1 MNQNPCTRISIV
13 MVSHM
18 NSGKSV
24 TTVDLIFKC
33 GAIDKRTINKKEA
46 TEQGN
51 ARNIDNLKA
60 EHEKGMA
67 IDISLW
73 WFESPNFDFTAIDAP
88 GHCDFIKNMVTGT
101 TQTSATLH
109 VVDNPPGG
117 FESGMASDRQAREH
131 SLLTMR
137 VKQIIVVVNKM
148 DDVNYSKN
156 QFENVK
162 GKLPNLQSVIYLFQ
176 WVGRR

>member
-1 MNQNPCTRISIV
+1 
-13 MVSHM
+13 
-18 NSGKSV
+18 
-24 TTVDLIFKC
+24 
-33 GAIDKRTINKKEA
+33 
-46 TEQGN
+46 
-51 ARNIDNLKA
+51 
-60 EHEKGMA
+60 
-67 IDISLW
+67 
-73 WFESPNFDFTAIDAP
+73 
-88 GHCDFIKNMVTGT
+88 
-101 TQTSATLH
+101 
-109 VVDNPPGG
+109 
-117 FESGMASDRQAREH
+117 MASDRQAREH